1 MTKDVLIYLHSYQH
15 GKSETDTEEI
25 ETVAAGT
32 YYEKNGRHF
41 LIYDEAMEGFG
52 KPVKNKL
59 KFEDDFLEITKSGP
73 LNVRMVFEENKKNL
87 TSYNTPYGNI
97 VLGIDT
103 KKIHI
108 SQESDRIVVDVEYV
122 LDMNYEYHA
131 DCKISLKVNF
141 QAID

>member
-1 MTKDVLIYLHSYQH
+1 MTKDVTVYLHSIQS
-15 GKSETDTEEI
+15 GRNDEESEKI
-25 ETVAAGT
+25 ETVAAGV

-41 LIYDEAMEGFG
+41 LIYDEAMEGFEQ
-52 KPVKNKL
+52 PVKNKL

-73 LNVRMVFEENKKNL
+73 LNVRMVFEKNKKNM

-122 LDMNYEYHA
+122 LDMNYEYYA
-131 DCKISLKVNF
+131 DCKIVMEIHSK
-141 QAID
+141 

>member
-1 MTKDVLIYLHSYQH
+1 MTKDVIIYLCSRQN

-25 ETVAAGT
+25 EAVAEGT
-32 YYEKNGRHF
+32 YYDKNGRHF
-41 LIYDEAMEGFG
+41 LIYDETMEGFE

-73 LNVRMVFEENKKNL
+73 LNVRMVFEKNKKNL

-97 VLGIDT
+97 MLGIDS

-122 LDMNYEYHA
+122 LDMNYEYYA
-131 DCKISLKVNF
+131 DCRIVMDIRSK
-141 QAID
+141 

>member
-1 MTKDVLIYLHSYQH
+1 MTKDVLVYLNSLQSVR
-15 GKSETDTEEI
+15 GEAETEKI

-41 LIYDEAMEGFG
+41 LIYDEAMEGFE
-52 KPVKNKL
+52 KPVKNKI
-59 KFEDDFLEITKSGP
+59 KFEENFLEITKSGP

-97 VLGIDT
+97 VLGINT

-108 SQESDRIVVDVEYV
+108 TQDADRLVVDVEYV
-122 LDMNYEYHA
+122 LDMNYEYCS
-131 DCKISLKVNF
+131 DCKIVIELRSKE
-141 QAID
+141 

>member
-1 MTKDVLIYLHSYQH
+1 MTKDVLIYLHSHQH

-25 ETVAAGT
+25 DTVAAGT
-32 YYEKNGRHF
+32 YYDKNGRHF

-52 KPVKNKL
+52 KPVRNKL

-73 LNVRMVFEENKKNL
+73 LNVRMVFEKNKKNL

-108 SQESDRIVVDVEYV
+108 SQESDRILVDVEYV

-131 DCKISLKVNF
+131 DCKIVMDIRSK
-141 QAID
+141 

>member
-1 MTKDVLIYLHSYQH
+1 MAKDVTVYLNSIQS
-15 GKSETDTEEI
+15 GRNDEEPEKI

-41 LIYDEAMEGFG
+41 LIYDEAMEGFE

-73 LNVRMVFEENKKNL
+73 LNVRMVFEKNKKNM

-122 LDMNYEYHA
+122 LDMNYEYYA
-131 DCKISLKVNF
+131 DCKIVMDIRSK
-141 QAID
+141 

>member
-1 MTKDVLIYLHSYQH
+1 MTKDVTVYLHSIQT
-15 GKSETDTEEI
+15 GRNDEESEKI
-25 ETVAAGT
+25 ETVAAGS

-41 LIYDEAMEGFG
+41 LIYDETMEGFE

-59 KFEDDFLEITKSGP
+59 KFADDFLEIMKSGP
-73 LNVRMVFEENKKNL
+73 LNVRMVFEKNKKNL

-97 VLGIDT
+97 VLGINT

-122 LDMNYEYHA
+122 LDMNYEYYA
-131 DCKISLKVNF
+131 DCKIVMDIHSK
-141 QAID
+141 

>member
-1 MTKDVLIYLHSYQH
+1 MTKDVLIYLHSCQH

-25 ETVAAGT
+25 ETVAVGT

-41 LIYDEAMEGFG
+41 LIYDEVLEGFD
-52 KPVKNKL
+52 KSVKNKL

-73 LNVRMVFEENKKNL
+73 LNVRMVFEKNKKNM

-97 VLGIDT
+97 MLGINT

-122 LDMNYEYHA
+122 LDMNYEYYA
-131 DCKISLKVNF
+131 DCKIVMDICSK
-141 QAID
+141 

>member
-1 MTKDVLIYLHSYQH
+1 MTKDVTVYLHSIQYGRSGEEL
-15 GKSETDTEEI
+15 GKI

-41 LIYDEAMEGFG
+41 LIYAEAMEGLE

-59 KFEDDFLEITKSGP
+59 KFEDDFLEIMKSGP
-73 LNVRMVFEENKKNL
+73 LNVCMFFEKNKKNL

-97 VLGIDT
+97 ALGIDT

-108 SQESDRIVVDVEYV
+108 SQESDRIVVDVEYA
-122 LDMNYEYHA
+122 LDMNYEYYA
-131 DCKISLKVNF
+131 DCKIVMDIRSK
-141 QAID
+141 